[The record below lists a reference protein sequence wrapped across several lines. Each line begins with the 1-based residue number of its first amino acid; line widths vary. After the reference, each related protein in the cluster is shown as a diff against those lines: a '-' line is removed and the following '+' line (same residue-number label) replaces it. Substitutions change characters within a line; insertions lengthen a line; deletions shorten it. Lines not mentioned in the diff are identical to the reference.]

1 MTSAQGGRILSRSFT
16 RRIGTRRHLLATSIA
31 SIVLA
36 LQPITSVDVRQASPP
51 WSGVPV
57 RVTPAQWVLQWGRWI
72 CVPPPPAYYGPYYWG
87 PPPAIITSIP
97 SLHWQ

>member
-57 RVTPAQWVLQWGRWI
+57 RVTVEATARI
-72 CVPPPPAYYGPYYWG
+72 CLPHSGCASLTAG
-87 PPPAIITSIP
+87 ITP
-97 SLHWQ
+97 R